1 MNDNE
6 IENVLNFW
14 FTKPIS
20 DHWFNSSPEIDQQ
33 ITDSYESVWKQA
45 KVGALDNWKTT
56 ADGCLALC
64 IILDQLPLNMFR
76 GAAKSFST
84 EQQAVTIT
92 KYAID
97 TGFDNE
103 LSSDRISFLYMP
115 LMHSENLDDQDL
127 SISCFEKTKLE
138 GNIRFSKHHR
148 GIVEKFGRFPHRN
161 EALGRESSPAEI
173 EYLNSEQAF
182 MG

>member
-1 MNDNE
+1 LLRL
-6 IENVLNFW
+6 V
-14 FTKPIS
+14 
-20 DHWFNSSPEIDQQ
+20 
-33 ITDSYESVWKQA
+33 
-45 KVGALDNWKTT
+45 
-56 ADGCLALC
+56 
-64 IILDQLPLNMFR
+64 
-76 GAAKSFST
+76 
-84 EQQAVTIT
+84 
-92 KYAID
+92 AID